1 MRKGPYG
8 LDMVCMVVGHQYRLD
23 SGQWETVIAAIAL
36 EHTNA
41 NAQIDQ
47 YGISISTQVI
57 TIAATATSEA
67 DKLNHDWW

>member
-8 LDMVCMVVGHQYRLD
+8 LDMVCMGVGHQYRLD